1 MQVRHATCCSFAWLA
16 SRTPTRF
23 EAFARAWTKAKAE
36 EHRLLTPEYAYLTDR
51 RHQRADGDWKAL
63 RKAMAKSALQ
73 MLERIAPVRIADGR

>member
-36 EHRLLTPEYAYLTDR
+36 EHRLLTPEYAYLTDLQ
-51 RHQRADGDWKAL
+51 HQRASADWKAV
-63 RKAMAKSALQ
+63 RVTKANSAMATLS
-73 MLERIAPVRIADGR
+73 RIAPCAISMR

>member
-36 EHRLLTPEYAYLTDR
+36 EHRLLTPEYAYLTDLQ
-51 RHQRADGDWKAL
+51 HQRANADWKAV
-63 RKAMAKSALQ
+63 RATKAKSAIATLN
-73 MLERIAPVRIADGR
+73 RIAPSATSMR